1 MPAPGSP
8 EVLTAISRDMEP
20 PFDIPA
26 DLDTPVS
33 AYLKLAPFRP
43 RFLLESVIGGESQAR
58 YSFLGFGEGRELR
71 LDREGLLL
79 DGQRT
84 PVPDS
89 RRELLGL
96 LEGTLAASPV
106 LGPEIGSVPFRG
118 GLVGVAGY
126 EFVRRLER
134 LPSRHDDV
142 DDPELAYFAPRSVL
156 VFDHLTRR
164 MALLHDGEPTERD
177 ELRRELLRALRGE
190 IPKQPCGGALGPAEA
205 SLDRAE
211 YIGAVERV
219 KEEIRAGEVFQLVV
233 SSAFR
238 GECEISPVTAYR
250 ALRLINPSP
259 YMFLQEFDDFAVV
272 GASPEALVKLSGRTA
287 TLQPIAGTRPRGA
300 DESEDR
306 ALEAELLADPKEA
319 AEHVMLVDLA
329 RNDLGR
335 VAVPGTIEV
344 KPYRQV
350 ERFSHV
356 MHLVSGVQGVL
367 EPGVSAFDLFASAFP
382 AGTVVGA
389 PKVRAME
396 LIDEIE
402 PIGRGLYAGTVGYF
416 GHGATMDQAIAIR
429 TLVLR
434 DGTFR
439 YQAGAGIVADS
450 QPRAEH
456 DEILAKSDA
465 LRTALTLAADGLG
478 S

>member
-1 MPAPGSP
+1 
-8 EVLTAISRDMEP
+8 MEP

-71 LDREGLLL
+71 LDREGLRL
-79 DGQRT
+79 DGERT
-84 PVPDS
+84 PVPTS
-89 RRELLGL
+89 RRDLLGL
-96 LEGTLAASPV
+96 LERALDASPRLRPE
-106 LGPEIGSVPFRG
+106 LGSSPFRG

-142 DDPELAYFAPRSVL
+142 DDPELAYFAPRSLL

-164 MALLHDGEPTERD
+164 MALLHDGEPAERE

-190 IPKQPCGGALGPAEA
+190 IPRQPEGGRLGPAEV
-205 SLDRAE
+205 SLDRAD
-211 YIGAVERV
+211 YMRAVERAQ
-219 KEEIRAGEVFQLVV
+219 EEIRAGEVFQLVL

-238 GECEISPVTAYR
+238 GECEIPPVTAYR

-272 GASPEALVKLSGRTA
+272 GASPEALVKLTGRTA

-300 DESEDR
+300 DDAQDRSLES
-306 ALEAELLADPKEA
+306 ELLADPKEA

-335 VAVPGTIEV
+335 VAVPGTIQV
-344 KPYRQV
+344 APYRQV

-356 MHLVSGVQGVL
+356 MHLVSSVCGVV
-367 EPGVSAFDLFASAFP
+367 EPNVSAFDLFASAFP

-402 PIGRGLYAGTVGYF
+402 PTGRGLYAGTVGYF
-416 GHGATMDQAIAIR
+416 GHGAAMEHAIAIR

-434 DGTFR
+434 EGTYRF
-439 YQAGAGIVADS
+439 QAGAGIVADS
-450 QPRAEH
+450 RPRAEH

-465 LRTALTLAADGLG
+465 LRTALTLAAEGLG